1 MKVDAKLVAVTV
13 LTFASMSLPNIIASF
28 LATIRNGK
36 DLVGSKSKKMA
47 VKITDI
53 NIQSSCSEK
62 IPRGLSSVFSG
73 SEKTLAAKWTWA
85 RLPTLK
91 RSA

>member
-1 MKVDAKLVAVTV
+1 
-13 LTFASMSLPNIIASF
+13 MSLPNIVDSF
-28 LATIRNGK
+28 VATIRSGK
-36 DLVGSKSKKMA
+36 DLVGSKSKKIA

-62 IPRGLSSVFSG
+62 MPRGFSSVFSE
-73 SEKTLAAKWTWA
+73 SEKMLAAKWTWA

-91 RSA
+91 RSAWLY